1 MGGGRRFRRWYLQT
15 RKDGVGGGG
24 GGVGLCGER
33 QKMGICSPHNKRR
46 CFLQKFLR
54 ILVGPTPYDSRF
66 EVFDCPTPLFL
77 YIYIT
82 FLNLFLYYFSRFQPP
97 IPYLKKRVHCNG
109 SHLPHH
115 FSFSFQNYPC
125 HILGITIQYSLHINM
140 FLP

>member
-15 RKDGVGGGG
+15 RKDG
-24 GGVGLCGER
+24 GGVDCAANGKKWESVRHITNGGAFYKNFSEYWWDPR
-33 QKMGICSPHNKRR
+33 PK
-46 CFLQKFLR
+46 
-54 ILVGPTPYDSRF
+54 ILALTFSTAQP
-66 EVFDCPTPLFL
+66 PLFL

-82 FLNLFLYYFSRFQPP
+82 FFNLFLYYSSRFQPP

-125 HILGITIQYSLHINM
+125 HILGITIQYSIHINM